1 MIDIKKK
8 IKENTYNVNKIFDEF
23 DKQIVQE
30 QYLIKRFY
38 EMKKSITEKNR
49 TNNLKKKIKNKQIL
63 SNFDKIIKA
72 STKNLK

>member
-1 MIDIKKK
+1 M
-8 IKENTYNVNKIFDEF
+8 NKIFDEF

-30 QYLIKRFY
+30 QYLIERFY
-38 EMKKSITEKNR
+38 EMKKNITEKNR